1 MNFQSQTGSALLEKK
16 EADGVPTAQS
26 PDHLLPFRT
35 VEMAK
40 TCEGKD
46 MVLQEKDGSYFLY
59 LGGEMLMGGKYHESE
74 EALATIGCRAL
85 HDQER
90 PRILIGGL
98 GMGFTLRAVLDEV
111 GPAAEIVTAELSEV
125 VIRWNQPGE
134 PLADAPGCPVE
145 DPRSLIAQQD
155 LCELIRESDPEA
167 FDAILI
173 DTDNEPHAL
182 SYSGNDSLY
191 TLEGLTRIRRALRP
205 GGILGFWFLRAP
217 VEFDRFLNDAGFS
230 SRRYDVPGGKGG
242 DHLII
247 IAKS

>member
-1 MNFQSQTGSALLEKK
+1 MNSQSQTDTALLEK
-16 EADGVPTAQS
+16 ESGDVPAAQS

-35 VEMAK
+35 VEIAK

-74 EALATIGCRAL
+74 KALGTIGCRAL
-85 HDQER
+85 DAQEK

-111 GPAAEIVTAELSEV
+111 GPAAEIITAELSEV

-134 PLADAPGCPVE
+134 PLADGPGCPVE
-145 DPRSLIAQQD
+145 DPRSSIAQQD
-155 LCELIRESDPEA
+155 LCELIRESDPGA
-167 FDAILI
+167 FEAILI

-191 TLEGLTRIRRALRP
+191 TLEGLTEIRRALRP
-205 GGILGFWFLRAP
+205 GGVLGFWFLRAP
-217 VEFDRFLNDAGFS
+217 IEFDTLLSDAGFS
-230 SRRYDVPGGKGG
+230 SCRHDVPGGKGG

-247 IAKS
+247 IAKA